1 MVSAPRSK
9 TKKAGRKTMDI
20 RAFLSDSSRSTSP
33 QLPGNLPAAAMAPQP
48 QPPTTSAAEATTPG
62 AGPGPAGGPT
72 IVLPSTA
79 AGALIVPTA
88 MVDSIQKEEPCKELL
103 AQAAASSSGS
113 VPAMGAVVD
122 APLAVPPPAPAGGPE
137 AMDVVGATPGGEM
150 VGMNGGEDHGDA
162 APPALPP
169 PAPVGVMPD
178 HLEIDLPP
186 LVMRPDAQAIPAP
199 GMDAPPAPLAPPP
212 PQCPVGMPP
221 MGDGTMPPVHPVVPG
236 VDMKMPTEEQLRKL
250 AAQLPPGPDGQPGR
264 LNERHGLPSNLSKE
278 IREML
283 LSGGPTPHMVTVGP
297 TGKDEIVL
305 GGTDRRTQGRA
316 YQTKKRIERL
326 ESLSRCPRSDLNAH
340 EKEAKLRLLKLES
353 NRRAAQ
359 VSRQK
364 KKRYI
369 ANLEERAAMM
379 AKHLAALDIENG
391 QLRALLAEVAA
402 KVIPGGNLTNGITLP
417 GGGVLEFP
425 MPAPQLPLPP
435 LAFAPKTEPSTPSA
449 RGRGSTGKGD
459 AETSSSG
466 FSSGANSLRNS
477 QKRTLNEMFAS

>member
-1 MVSAPRSK
+1 
-9 TKKAGRKTMDI
+9 
-20 RAFLSDSSRSTSP
+20 
-33 QLPGNLPAAAMAPQP
+33 
-48 QPPTTSAAEATTPG
+48 
-62 AGPGPAGGPT
+62 
-72 IVLPSTA
+72 
-79 AGALIVPTA
+79 
-88 MVDSIQKEEPCKELL
+88 
-103 AQAAASSSGS
+103 
-113 VPAMGAVVD
+113 
-122 APLAVPPPAPAGGPE
+122 
-137 AMDVVGATPGGEM
+137 
-150 VGMNGGEDHGDA
+150 
-162 APPALPP
+162 
-169 PAPVGVMPD
+169 
-178 HLEIDLPP
+178 
-186 LVMRPDAQAIPAP
+186 
-199 GMDAPPAPLAPPP
+199 
-212 PQCPVGMPP
+212 
-221 MGDGTMPPVHPVVPG
+221 MPPVHPGVP

-250 AAQLPPGPDGQPGR
+250 AAQLPPGPDGQPGQLRIPGAAPGR

-449 RGRGSTGKGD
+449 RGRSSSMGGGGGSADKENAGGY
-459 AETSSSG
+459 SSSG
-466 FSSGANSLRNS
+466 CSSGASSLRNS